1 MSVSSLREAADR
13 LALMSVAQLGCV
25 RPLTMRTFTNSESR
39 RWVKSQGLVY
49 EPFRQGVVI
58 AGQFSIE
65 DAKDG
70 GEAARRAVLAV
81 CRQASQAL
89 LVIEDHPL
97 TYDDR
102 RAQLAQLRTSHG
114 ESRSLE
120 DAPGHLLRRQD
131 HDTLTTLLRVAIGPG
146 SWWSTYIYLAP
157 IKSTML
163 VWESSLVDLWSDRHS
178 DYSLLEHDL
187 RETTAA

>member
-1 MSVSSLREAADR
+1 MQ
-13 LALMSVAQLGCV
+13 ALG
-25 RPLTMRTFTNSESR
+25 RLTMRTLTNNECR

-49 EPFRQGVVI
+49 QPFRQGAPV

-65 DAKDG
+65 DAKDD

-81 CRQASQAL
+81 CGQASQAL

-102 RAQLAQLRTSHG
+102 RAQLAQLRSSHG
-114 ESRSLE
+114 GTRSLE
-120 DAPGHLLRRQD
+120 DAPGHLLNRQD
-131 HDTLTTLLRVAIGPG
+131 DDTLAALLRVCIGPG

-157 IKSTML
+157 IQSTML
-163 VWESSLVDLWSDRHS
+163 VWESSLVDLWSERPS
-178 DYSLLEHDL
+178 DYSLLKHDL
-187 RETTAA
+187 RDTTAA

>member
-1 MSVSSLREAADR
+1 
-13 LALMSVAQLGCV
+13 
-25 RPLTMRTFTNSESR
+25 MRTFTNSESR

-49 EPFRQGVVI
+49 QPFRQGVPV

-65 DAKDG
+65 DEKAGD
-70 GEAARRAVLAV
+70 ETARRAVLAV

-102 RAQLAQLRTSHG
+102 RTQLTQLRASLG

-120 DAPGHLLRRQD
+120 NAPGHLLRTQD
-131 HDTLTTLLRVAIGPG
+131 DDMLTRLLQVCIGPG

-157 IKSTML
+157 IKSMML

-178 DYSLLEHDL
+178 DFSLLEHDL
-187 RETTAA
+187 RETNAA

>member
-1 MSVSSLREAADR
+1 
-13 LALMSVAQLGCV
+13 
-25 RPLTMRTFTNSESR
+25 MRIITNSESR

-49 EPFRQGVVI
+49 QPFREGE
-58 AGQFSIE
+58 ALSGQFNIE
-65 DAKDG
+65 DGEDDG
-70 GEAARRAVLAV
+70 AAARRAVLAV

-102 RAQLAQLRTSHG
+102 RAQLTQLRATLG
-114 ESRSLE
+114 ENRSLA

-131 HDTLTTLLRVAIGPG
+131 DDTLTHLLQVVIGPG

-163 VWESSLVDLWSDRHS
+163 VWESSLVDLWSNRHS
-178 DYSLLEHDL
+178 DFSLLEKDL
-187 RETTAA
+187 REINAA

>member
-1 MSVSSLREAADR
+1 
-13 LALMSVAQLGCV
+13 
-25 RPLTMRTFTNSESR
+25 MRTFTNSESQQ
-39 RWVKSQGLVY
+39 WVKSQGLVY
-49 EPFRQGVVI
+49 QPFRQGVPV
-58 AGQFSIE
+58 AGQFGIE

-70 GEAARRAVLAV
+70 DEVARRAVLTV

-97 TYDDR
+97 THDDR
-102 RAQLAQLRTSHG
+102 RAQFAERRASLG
-114 ESRSLE
+114 ESSSLE

-131 HDTLTTLLRVAIGPG
+131 DNTLARLLQVCIGPG

-178 DYSLLEHDL
+178 DYVLLEHDL
-187 RETTAA
+187 RMTKT